1 MDEALRE
8 RMACVRLH
16 HVHTALAVLLFASGS
31 GCTVWLI
38 FHTNFW
44 FTSSEW
50 PASTW
55 HEKWRSINPGV
66 SCSAF
71 AQDDCC
77 MHEEGVKGGLHAN
90 GYGDDCVLATLENN
104 STVCTRKVLAKCGG
118 LRVLPCPSLEKRSPA
133 VHEIY
138 HSSFPPCAVFFISG
152 VFLIMRRNR
161 LTLFKADCLYA
172 FTMLYLS
179 MQALLENEI
188 LLQLHMVGPARLAM
202 VMTFLDV
209 RLSTILNVLFSA
221 ASIVTILRG
230 KFSEVLMGGTNLLVL
245 RELLAL
251 FTVLSTSLMLHMK
264 TLSEQRARI
273 ELLES
278 INTEEIAHSLL
289 LAMGDA
295 VLHLGPDLRVSKPSE
310 TFSALLF
317 RDYKLLEGKL
327 FPDLISPGDIETFKK
342 LVEET
347 STPSMKRKCDAVA
360 PAPSVKVHLLD
371 SFGGRIMVRI
381 FHRCFLDSTG
391 QMKHLIGIREERA
404 KEEDDDVLPQDRTTK
419 IAVNE
424 AENIETGVDTPIPRA
439 LSSSYFNGRSSLAEQ
454 KH

>member
-1 MDEALRE
+1 
-8 RMACVRLH
+8 
-16 HVHTALAVLLFASGS
+16 
-31 GCTVWLI
+31 
-38 FHTNFW
+38 
-44 FTSSEW
+44 
-50 PASTW
+50 
-55 HEKWRSINPGV
+55 
-66 SCSAF
+66 
-71 AQDDCC
+71 

-90 GYGDDCVLATLENN
+90 GYGDDCVLAMLENN

-138 HSSFPPCAVFFISG
+138 HSTFPPCAVFFISG

-188 LLQLHMVGPARLAM
+188 ILQLHMVGPARLAM
-202 VMTFLDV
+202 VMAFLEV

-221 ASIVTILRG
+221 ACIVTILRG
-230 KFSEVLMGGTNLLVL
+230 RFSEVLMGGSNLLVL

-264 TLSEQRARI
+264 TLSEQRTRI

-295 VLHLGPDLRVSKPSE
+295 VLHLGPDLCLSQPS
-310 TFSALLF
+310 
-317 RDYKLLEGKL
+317 
-327 FPDLISPGDIETFKK
+327 
-342 LVEET
+342 
-347 STPSMKRKCDAVA
+347 
-360 PAPSVKVHLLD
+360 H
-371 SFGGRIMVRI
+371 
-381 FHRCFLDSTG
+381 
-391 QMKHLIGIREERA
+391 
-404 KEEDDDVLPQDRTTK
+404 
-419 IAVNE
+419 N
-424 AENIETGVDTPIPRA
+424 
-439 LSSSYFNGRSSLAEQ
+439 YFCPLA
-454 KH
+454 